1 MRLPAFINIYRGS
14 VLCILFEY
22 NSFGSDET
30 LKRLNNFS
38 SELERFTFIRIVVK
52 KFLRLSIILLT
63 WKCLKL
69 LLEHKTV
76 LPLLKIV

>member
-22 NSFGSDET
+22 NNSFGSDET
-30 LKRLNNFS
+30 LKRLDNFA
-38 SELERFTFIRIVVK
+38 SELERFTFIRKVVK

-63 WKCLKL
+63 WKC
-69 LLEHKTV
+69 
-76 LPLLKIV
+76 